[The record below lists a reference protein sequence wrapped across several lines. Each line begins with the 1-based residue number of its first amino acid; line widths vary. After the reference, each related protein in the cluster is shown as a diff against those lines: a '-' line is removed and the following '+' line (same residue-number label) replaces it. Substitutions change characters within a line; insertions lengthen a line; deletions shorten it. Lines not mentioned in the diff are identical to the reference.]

1 MQTPNFHGGRPMT
14 LSDLL
19 AIVAGLAATGFTAD
33 LAMDAARKRRPH
45 ALAYTAGMA
54 SFAVATWALAA
65 GLLTGWTSGSYRVF
79 FLFGTVLN
87 VMLLAVG
94 SMFLVVGKRS
104 GHAFF
109 LFTGAISAMAT
120 TLITTVPFVKELPV
134 GGIPDDM
141 WGPDVEFGPT
151 LFAVIGG
158 AVGGTTIIVLGLVSL
173 IRFWRTN
180 RRIVAGNA
188 LIVLGT
194 LAASAGGSRLGFL
207 DEATTFE
214 LSLMLAAVLIWA
226 GYRVTRGARSAPVP
240 PPTIVL
246 AGPSIEN
253 PERAHAELMI
263 SQLERAGYRVICPA
277 RDIEDWGNVG
287 YTPQDAMAHTRRAI
301 DSAKAVVVDLHHGY
315 GVVAAGYAYA
325 VGVPVLMAAP
335 EGTRIP
341 RPLQGVSVGEVYYR
355 SIDDVASRL
364 AEIVPPG
371 TPLPL
376 APPVESAV

>member
-1 MQTPNFHGGRPMT
+1 MNTV
-14 LSDLL
+14 L
-19 AIVAGLAATGFTAD
+19 AIVAGLAATGFTID
-33 LAMDAARKRRPH
+33 LALDAARKPRPH
-45 ALAYTAGMA
+45 VRAYAAGMA
-54 SFAVATWALAA
+54 AFAIATWALAF
-65 GLLTGWTSGSYRVF
+65 GVLTGWTPTSYRVF
-79 FLFGTVLN
+79 FLFGTVVN

-109 LFTGAISAMAT
+109 IFTGAITAMAT
-120 TLITTVPFVKELPV
+120 TLITTVPFVKDLP
-134 GGIPDDM
+134 GAGIPDDM
-141 WGPDVEFGPT
+141 WGAEIAFGPK

-173 IRFWRTN
+173 FRFWRRN

-194 LAASAGGSRLGFL
+194 LAASSGGSQLGFL
-207 DEATTFE
+207 DETATFE

-226 GYRVTRGARSAPVP
+226 GYRVTRGARSRATP

-246 AGPSIEN
+246 AGPSIES

-263 SQLERAGYRVICPA
+263 SQIERAGYTVICPA

-287 YTPQDAMAHTRRAI
+287 YSPQEAMAHTTRAI
-301 DSAKAVVVDLHHGY
+301 DSAEAVVVDLHHGY

-335 EGTRIP
+335 EGTRVP
-341 RPLQGVSVGEVYYR
+341 RPLQGVAVGEVYYR
-355 SIDDVASRL
+355 SIEDVVSRL
-364 AEIVPPG
+364 AEIVEPG
-371 TPLPL
+371 TPVGL
-376 APPVESAV
+376 APLPEPVT